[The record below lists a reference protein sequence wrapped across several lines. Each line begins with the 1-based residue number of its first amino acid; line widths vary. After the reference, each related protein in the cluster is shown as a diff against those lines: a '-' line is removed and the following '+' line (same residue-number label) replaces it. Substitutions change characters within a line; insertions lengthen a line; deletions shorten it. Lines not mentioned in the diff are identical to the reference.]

1 MLNSEL
7 HRALCAAAGAEPRDL
22 HVVQCSSSSATG
34 AIILHAWAGREPW
47 PRLVVKTARNPRLP
61 HALAH
66 EWRALQALQ
75 REPALVPRIPA
86 PLASFELDGA
96 TFYAYSGVPGRTM
109 FAHYR
114 NRPWIGRERMLRR
127 LAGPALAAAL
137 LLHRSSNRAVDAR
150 DVAADLLRD
159 LYWLRGSV
167 RGFSADVADQARR
180 AADALAAGPSA
191 LPAGRLHGDFSPYNL
206 LLERLAPDAPA
217 HVIDWEHTEPD
228 RPQHLDLFRFV
239 SNCLAMGRRGARAV
253 PWPGQAADALRPLR
267 ECLLQPWLLAM
278 GVERATEWLERE
290 AFEALWW
297 HYWIHA
303 ARREQE
309 RLARPTDLREARV
322 LQGLMAHAA
331 AR

>member
-1 MLNSEL
+1 MLNPEL
-7 HRALCAAAGAEPRDL
+7 HRALCGAAGVGFRDL

-34 AIILHAWAGREPW
+34 AIILHAWAGRERW
-47 PRLVVKTARNPRLP
+47 PRLVVKTPRNPQLP

-66 EWRALQALQ
+66 EWRALNVLQ
-75 REPALVPRIPA
+75 HEPTLAARIPA
-86 PLASFELDGA
+86 PVATFQLDGV

-114 NRPWIGRERMLRR
+114 NRPWIARSRLLRR
-127 LAGPALAAAL
+127 LAAPAVEAAL
-137 LLHRSSNRAVDAR
+137 LLHRTSTRMVEAR
-150 DVAADLLRD
+150 DLAADLLRD

-167 RGFSADVADQARR
+167 RGFSATIADQGRR

-191 LPAGRLHGDFSPYNL
+191 LPAGRMHGDFSPYNL
-206 LLERLAPDAPA
+206 LLETMATGATA
-217 HVIDWEHTEPD
+217 CIIDWEHTEAD
-228 RPQHLDLFRFV
+228 RPQHLDLFRFI
-239 SNCLAMGRRGARAV
+239 SNSLAMGRRGETPL
-253 PWPGQAADALRPLR
+253 PWPVHGPELEPLRDGLLRP
-267 ECLLQPWLLAM
+267 WLEAAR
-278 GVERATEWLERE
+278 VQRAAEWLEPA

-309 RLARPTDLREARV
+309 RLARPSDLREARV